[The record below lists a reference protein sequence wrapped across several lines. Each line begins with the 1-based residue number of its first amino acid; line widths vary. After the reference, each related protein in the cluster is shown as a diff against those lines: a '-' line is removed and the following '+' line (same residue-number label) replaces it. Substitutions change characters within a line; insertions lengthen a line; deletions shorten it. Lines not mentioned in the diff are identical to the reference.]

1 MNKSLSIIYFL
12 IFTCSIIGQKK
23 DYSEIQFKSKL
34 RHYTKIQPKTSE
46 LGIHKEL
53 FIEIV
58 NILALDAYSESQK
71 IDFSNKLWLAV
82 SNPKKFDYVYKD
94 FSLNT
99 IKNWGVKIKFEDP
112 NFEPNPYLEK
122 WTNTGDEVLY
132 FQWAITHVLS
142 YIDLMKY
149 GEDGIDAQK
158 SIGDLILLNGKKFP
172 KSNSNEYTYNY
183 LTKVS
188 AQLKNKGLGLLIYNN
203 HYDFTVCKIEDK
215 ERLIELLGKLKW
227 EFIAL

>member
-1 MNKSLSIIYFL
+1 MNKIFSIICFL
-12 IFTCSIIGQKK
+12 IFTCTIIGQKK
-23 DYSEIQFKSKL
+23 EYSDIQFKSKL
-34 RHYTKIQPKTSE
+34 RQYTKIQPKTDA

-53 FIEIV
+53 FSEMI
-58 NILALDAYSESQK
+58 NILALDTYSENK
-71 IDFSNKLWLAV
+71 KLDFTNKLWLAV

-94 FSLNT
+94 FSLHT

-122 WTNTGDEVLY
+122 WTNTGDEILY
-132 FQWAITHVLS
+132 FHWAITHILS
-142 YIDLMKY
+142 HIDLMKY

-158 SIGDLILLNGKKFP
+158 SIGDLILLKGKKFP
-172 KSNSNEYTYNY
+172 KSNPSEYTYNY

-188 AQLKNKGLGLLIYNN
+188 NQLKNKGLGLLIYNN
-203 HYDFTVCKIEDK
+203 HYDFTVCKIEDRD
-215 ERLIELLGKLKW
+215 RLIELFDKLKW